1 MRLTSCYGW
10 GILSLIM
17 ELRLT
22 VVSTIALVVDVHDR
36 YPDYDCHKYH
46 FLTFIFYQADS
57 F

>member
-10 GILSLIM
+10 GILSLLM